1 MNEESAKSFQ
11 DSLFK
16 ALNLFNNHEWYEAHD
31 AFEEI
36 WNSVDGDERQ
46 VIQGILQVSVSQ
58 FHLSKGNLNGA
69 TILLGEGLGRIKT
82 RTKINLGID
91 LLMYT
96 SGTSSF
102 RDKVFKREVTLNH
115 QYPFDLGVIWSD
127 PPRKMICLEPWTS
140 PRNSFVDGFRNIMI
154 PSKDSISL
162 NASIQIKSLK

>member
-1 MNEESAKSFQ
+1 MSEESTKNFQ
-11 DSLFK
+11 DSLLV

-58 FHLSKGNLNGA
+58 FHLSKGNFNGA

-91 LLMYT
+91 LE
-96 SGTSSF
+96 SF
-102 RDKVFKREVTLNH
+102 CK
-115 QYPFDLGVIWSD
+115 
-127 PPRKMICLEPWTS
+127 CLEKLLIKLQ
-140 PRNSFVDGFRNIMI
+140 N
-154 PSKDSISL
+154 KEEL
-162 NASIQIKSLK
+162 NDNDKPYIVQLK